1 MKRSPAPLKT
11 AREKN
16 KGRTK
21 ATLPNKRI
29 ESNPIQS
36 NPKKLKDN
44 TVIIIIM
51 SLTQNHNASE
61 SERKKQKGNNY

>member
-36 NPKKLKDN
+36 KEAQRQHSYYYYYVTHSKSQRKRKREEK
-44 TVIIIIM
+44 
-51 SLTQNHNASE
+51 A
-61 SERKKQKGNNY
+61 ERK